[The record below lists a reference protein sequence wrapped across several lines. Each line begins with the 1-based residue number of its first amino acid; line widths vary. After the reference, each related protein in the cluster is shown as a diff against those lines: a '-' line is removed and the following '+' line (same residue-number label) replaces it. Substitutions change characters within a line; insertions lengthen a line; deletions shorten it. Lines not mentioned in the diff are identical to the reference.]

1 MQLQQIAQRQMTQ
14 QMMNMGLVAPTTQ
27 MQFVQPK
34 PTEVIKIFWDFENCP
49 LSTYSGGCNSLPLFN
64 NDIQNKIDSVLN
76 KKLGKNFVLYTP
88 MTLISQQMQE
98 DAIDLNIRIQPVV
111 CHRKQESVDKVIIA
125 DIGCFAS
132 ECAWNRRVGHIVL
145 VSGDRDYSHV
155 LSAYAN
161 KPYIGKIILI
171 HNEQTNP
178 KLISVADHGFGLF
191 RDPNRM
197 HMNAVDTEH
206 KSNDDDDNEKKST
219 LSYKNIIVGGVGNSS
234 RRLGP
239 PPGLNDN
246 KHKKGGKN

>member
-1 MQLQQIAQRQMTQ
+1 MQLQLAQQ
-14 QMMNMGLVAPTTQ
+14 QAMQLQLMSMGMMAPTTQ
-27 MQFVQPK
+27 FQCVQPK
-34 PTEVIKIFWDFENCP
+34 PTEFLKIFWDFENCP

-76 KKLGKNFVLYTP
+76 KKLDKSFVLYTP

-132 ECAWNRRVGHIVL
+132 ECASNRRVGHIVL
-145 VSGDRDYSHV
+145 ISGDRDYSHV
-155 LSAYAN
+155 LSSYAN

-178 KLISVADHGFGLF
+178 KLISVADHGFCLF

-197 HMNAVDTEH
+197 HLNAVDTEH

-219 LSYKNIIVGGVGNSS
+219 LMSYKNSIVGVGNSS
-234 RRLGP
+234 RWLGP
-239 PPGLNDN
+239 PPGLNEN

>member
-132 ECAWNRRVGHIVL
+132 ECAWNRRIGHIVL
-145 VSGDRDYSHV
+145 ISGDRDYSHV
-155 LSAYAN
+155 LSSYAN

-178 KLISVADHGFGLF
+178 KLISVADHGFCLF

-197 HMNAVDTEH
+197 HMRAADTEQ
-206 KSNDDDDNEKKST
+206 KSDDDDNGKKSASM
-219 LSYKNIIVGGVGNSS
+219 SYKNSIVGGNSS
-234 RRLGP
+234 RWPRL
-239 PPGLNDN
+239 NEN
-246 KHKKGGKN
+246 K